1 MEKKRIYK
9 YDNVKALLIFLVVIG
24 HMTTDYVSDSHM
36 VRWITLWIYSF
47 HMPAFIFISGLV
59 HKHYITKER
68 AALGVKGETRLRWDK
83 VAGFFLCAWGLKIF
97 LQFTR
102 TLMGQNPLWHW
113 IEEPGIPWY
122 LFVMAEY
129 ELLFYVMKYIDG
141 GSRTS
146 DIVSPDG
153 GASAIKNTRPFVVIL
168 GAFAL
173 SAVIGYFPQVG
184 DAFCLSRMINFLP
197 IYMLGYYLDMK
208 KFLPFLNGEGYGGAF
223 AVTDVS
229 TDAESAGETGK
240 NKRNPKRT
248 AIVVFSWVTIAVTMF
263 ICYAGKW
270 GMYSWRKWFT
280 GRRSYEFLQDFFP
293 YAVKD
298 GWWIRLAVW
307 AVALLITFAIIA
319 LIPDRDLGFITT
331 IGARTL
337 SVYFWHRPLCYL
349 FRTWKV
355 LPRLYMLFGG
365 TYNEAVAGQI
375 KGHAFIGGEMKML
388 LPLLVYCLIGVAMT
402 AFFSL
407 KVFEHP
413 TSDLMKLGARIAQV
427 RKDNNGQA

>member
-1 MEKKRIYK
+1 MNKKRIYK

-59 HKHYITKER
+59 HKHYITEER

-83 VAGFFLCAWGLKIF
+83 VAGFFLCAWGLKIC

-113 IEEPGIPWY
+113 LEEPGIPWY

-129 ELLFYVMKYIDG
+129 ELLFYVMRHIDG
-141 GSRTS
+141 GSRTG
-146 DIVSPDG
+146 DIAGPDG
-153 GASAIKNTRPFVVIL
+153 SAPAIKNTRPFVMIL

-173 SAVIGYFPQVG
+173 SAVIGYFPAVG
-184 DAFCLSRMINFLP
+184 DTFCLSRMINFLP
-197 IYMLGYYLDMK
+197 IYMIGYYLDMK
-208 KFLPFLNGEGYGGAF
+208 KFLPFLKGEGYGGSGA
-223 AVTDVS
+223 ADRS
-229 TDAESAGETGK
+229 SR
-240 NKRNPKRT
+240 NKRIAIT
-248 AIVVFSWVTIAVTMF
+248 AFSWLTVIVTMF

-280 GRRSYEFLQDFFP
+280 GRRSYEFLQDYFS

-307 AVALLITFAIIA
+307 GVALLITFAVIA

-331 IGARTL
+331 IGARPL

-349 FRTWKV
+349 FSTWKV

-365 TYNEAVAGQI
+365 TYNEAVAGQV
-375 KGHAFIGGEMKML
+375 KGHAFVGGEMKML
-388 LPLLVYCLIGVAMT
+388 LPLIIYFIIGAAMT

-407 KVFEHP
+407 KIFEHP
-413 TSDLMKLGARIAQV
+413 TSDLMNLGAKIAG
-427 RKDNNGQA
+427 REKGN

>member
-59 HKHYITKER
+59 HKHYITEER

-113 IEEPGIPWY
+113 LEEPGIPWY

-129 ELLFYVMKYIDG
+129 ELLFYVMRYIDG

-146 DIVSPDG
+146 DIAGPDG
-153 GASAIKNTRPFVVIL
+153 SAPEIKNTRPFVMIL

-173 SAVIGYFPQVG
+173 SSVIGYFPAVG
-184 DAFCLSRMINFLP
+184 DTFCLSRMINFLP
-197 IYMLGYYLDMK
+197 IYMIGYYLDMK
-208 KFLPFLNGEGYGGAF
+208 KFLPFLNGEGYGGA
-223 AVTDVS
+223 A
-229 TDAESAGETGK
+229 AAKPE
-240 NKRNPKRT
+240 RNPGRI
-248 AIVVFSWVTIAVTMF
+248 AIVIFSWLTIIVTMAVCCF
-263 ICYAGKW
+263 GKW

-280 GRRSYEFLQDFFP
+280 GRRSYEFLQDFFS
-293 YAVKD
+293 YAYD
-298 GWWIRLAVW
+298 NGWGIRLAVW
-307 AVALLITFAIIA
+307 AVALLITFSVVA

-331 IGARTL
+331 IGSRTL

-349 FRTWKV
+349 FRNWKV
-355 LPRLYMLFGG
+355 LPRLFMLFGG
-365 TYNEAVAGQI
+365 TYNDAAAGQA
-375 KGHAFIGGEMKML
+375 KGLAFAGSDAKMI
-388 LPLLVYCLIGVAMT
+388 LPLLVYCLIGALMT
-402 AFFSL
+402 AMFSL
-407 KVFEHP
+407 RVFEHP
-413 TSDLMKLGARIAQV
+413 TADLMKLGAMIG
-427 RKDNNGQA
+427 KKKK